1 MAIDTRETAG
11 GFEEAPAAP
20 PSGAWASGGS
30 VRAAVRTQV
39 RMTLMHA
46 RYQLLRTMRIP
57 IALVG
62 TAFFPGVSMLFFVV
76 PAAGDDP
83 VGATYATAAMIVFA
97 TMISNLFGHGIGV
110 AEERQQPWDLYT
122 RTLPSGPGPKFAGRL
137 LSGLLTMLLSM
148 VPLLVIAAVATEA
161 TTTVAGF
168 LTGVVVVVLVS
179 VPFTLMGLT
188 IGYLLPIRAA
198 LTVVQLTFFPLA
210 FAGGLFS
217 GAGRAPGFIETVAP
231 FTPTRGAAELMW
243 AAVGDYRLNPVAAV
257 SFAVWTVLLA
267 VLSVYAYRRDE
278 GQRFH

>member
-1 MAIDTRETAG
+1 MSAPETASSSD
-11 GFEEAPAAP
+11 EAAAGLLP
-20 PSGAWASGGS
+20 GTAEPDHG
-30 VRAAVRTQV
+30 VRAALRTQV
-39 RMTLMHA
+39 RMALMHA

-62 TAFFPGVSMLFFVV
+62 TAFFPGASMLFFVV
-76 PAAGDDP
+76 PATGDDP
-83 VGATYATAAMIVFA
+83 VGATYATAAMVVFA

-110 AEERQQPWDLYT
+110 AEERQHPWDLYT

-137 LSGLLTMLLSM
+137 LAGLLTMVLSM
-148 VPLLVIAAVATEA
+148 VPLVVIAAVATEA
-161 TTTVAGF
+161 TTTLLGF
-168 LTGVVVVVLVS
+168 LTGLVVVVLVS

-217 GAGRAPGFIETVAP
+217 GPDRAPGFIETIAP

-243 AAVGDYRLNPVAAV
+243 TAVGDYDLNPVTAV
-257 SFAVWTVLLA
+257 SFVVWTALLA

>member
-1 MAIDTRETAG
+1 MAIDTRRTADG
-11 GFEEAPAAP
+11 SDEASAAAP
-20 PSGAWASGGS
+20 PGAAQPVRS
-30 VRAAVRTQV
+30 VRAALRTQV

-62 TAFFPGVSMLFFVV
+62 TAFFPGASMLFFVV

-110 AEERQQPWDLYT
+110 AEERQHPWDLYT

-148 VPLLVIAAVATEA
+148 IPLLVIAAVATEA
-161 TTTVAGF
+161 TTTVPGF
-168 LTGVVVVVLVS
+168 LTGVAVVVLVS

-217 GAGRAPGFIETVAP
+217 GAGRAPGFIETIAP

-243 AAVGDYRLNPVAAV
+243 AAVGDYDLNPVAAV
-257 SFAVWTVLLA
+257 SFAAWTVLLA

>member
-1 MAIDTRETAG
+1 MAISTPETASSSD
-11 GFEEAPAAP
+11 EAPAGLLP
-20 PSGAWASGGS
+20 GAAEPDQGM
-30 VRAAVRTQV
+30 RAALRTQV

-62 TAFFPGVSMLFFVV
+62 TAFFPSASMLFFVV

-83 VGATYATAAMIVFA
+83 VGATYATAAMVVFT

-110 AEERQQPWDLYT
+110 AEERQHPWDLYT
-122 RTLPSGPGPKFAGRL
+122 RTLPSGPGAKFAGRL

-148 VPLLVIAAVATEA
+148 IPLLVIAAVATEA
-161 TTTVAGF
+161 TTTLLGF
-168 LTGVVVVVLVS
+168 LTGLVVVVLVS
-179 VPFTLMGLT
+179 IPFTLMGLA

-217 GAGRAPGFIETVAP
+217 GAGQAPGFIETIAP

-243 AAVGDYRLNPVAAV
+243 AAVGDYHLNPVAAV
-257 SFAVWTVLLA
+257 SFIVWTVLLA

>member
-1 MAIDTRETAG
+1 MAISTPETASSSD
-11 GFEEAPAAP
+11 EAPAGLLP
-20 PSGAWASGGS
+20 GAAEPDQG
-30 VRAAVRTQV
+30 VRAALRTQV
-39 RMTLMHA
+39 RMALMHA
-46 RYQLLRTMRIP
+46 RYQLLRTVRIP

-62 TAFFPGVSMLFFVV
+62 TAFFPGASMLFFVV
-76 PAAGDDP
+76 PATGDDP
-83 VGATYATAAMIVFA
+83 VGATYATAAMVVFA

-110 AEERQQPWDLYT
+110 AEERQHPWDLYT

-137 LSGLLTMLLSM
+137 LAGLLTMVLSM
-148 VPLLVIAAVATEA
+148 VPLVVIAAVATEA
-161 TTTVAGF
+161 TTTLLGF
-168 LTGVVVVVLVS
+168 LTGLVVVVLVS

-217 GAGRAPGFIETVAP
+217 GPGRAPGFIETIAP

-243 AAVGDYRLNPVAAV
+243 AAVGDYDLNPVTAV
-257 SFAVWTVLLA
+257 SFVAWTALLA

>member
-1 MAIDTRETAG
+1 MAISTPETASSSD
-11 GFEEAPAAP
+11 EAPAGP
-20 PSGAWASGGS
+20 LPGAAEPDQG
-30 VRAAVRTQV
+30 VRAALRTQV
-39 RMTLMHA
+39 RMALMHA

-62 TAFFPGVSMLFFVV
+62 TAFFPGASMLFFVV
-76 PAAGDDP
+76 PATGDDP
-83 VGATYATAAMIVFA
+83 VGATYATAAMVVFA

-110 AEERQQPWDLYT
+110 AEERQHPWDLYT

-137 LSGLLTMLLSM
+137 LAGLLTMVLSM
-148 VPLLVIAAVATEA
+148 VPLVVIAAVATEA
-161 TTTVAGF
+161 TTTLLGF
-168 LTGVVVVVLVS
+168 LTGLVVVVLVS

-188 IGYLLPIRAA
+188 IGYLLPVRAA

-217 GAGRAPGFIETVAP
+217 GPGRAPGFIETIAP

-243 AAVGDYRLNPVAAV
+243 AAVGDYDLNPVTAV
-257 SFAVWTVLLA
+257 SFVAWTALLA